1 MTDRTTDSAVV
12 NTSTI
17 MGLFA
22 KSWDPGTVKTRLAKT
37 LGNDRA
43 AEIYLELLTVNLGRF
58 AQSADRRVVGYSP
71 SNEDT
76 LKRFE
81 SLLGAIKPR
90 PAWNF
95 VPQSEGDLGTRMSS
109 FFQQQFEIHGAGSR
123 VVLIGSD
130 ALRLMPR
137 HIDQAF
143 ELLQDHDVVF
153 GPSTDGGYYLVG
165 MSVMND
171 RIFQDVA
178 WSMETVLE
186 QSLQRCESSGSSVA
200 QLEPLTD
207 IDNEGD
213 LLQEMEAIKSGD
225 DNQEVWMQRFLENVN
240 QILQRPQS

>member
-1 MTDRTTDSAVV
+1 MTDRTTDSAVA
-12 NTSTI
+12 NSSTI

-43 AEIYLELLTVNLGRF
+43 AEIFLELLTLNLGRF
-58 AQSADRRVVGYSP
+58 AQSADRRVIGYSP
-71 SNEDT
+71 PGEAT

-81 SLLGAIKPR
+81 SLVGDIKPR

-95 VPQSEGDLGTRMSS
+95 APQSDGDLGTRMST
-109 FFQQQFEIHGAGSR
+109 FFRQQFEIHGAGSR

-130 ALRLMPR
+130 ALQLMPR

-143 ELLQDHDVVF
+143 ELLNDHDVVF

-186 QSLQRCESSGSSVA
+186 QSLERCESSGSSVA

-207 IDNEGD
+207 IDNETD
-213 LLQEMEAIKSGD
+213 LLQEMKPLKNAADEDEI
-225 DNQEVWMQRFLENVN
+225 WRQRFLENVN
-240 QILQRPQS
+240 RILERPAS